1 VPQATFTVTNF
12 SLTSTWV
19 VSQYPIGHP
28 QEYTRYIS
36 SGPTIGASE
45 QTFSLSG
52 ILAGS
57 TINSAVLTATL
68 GSPLTGAAIQS
79 VAIEGGS
86 NYTFNGSLD
95 VTSAV
100 AASFGDG
107 DNTISANFRFKA
119 TGNASSV
126 GNRSSVL
133 SFSDVTLTI
142 DYTLPYTKCKAPTTV
157 TVSPTSTG
165 KSKTASLSWSGAAGG
180 TNNAITGYDVYRST
194 TSSTSGF
201 TLLSSPTAS
210 PINVTSS
217 ATNGG
222 KIYYKVVAK
231 GAAGASYYSDMSSAV
246 ATLTSTWTNATA
258 PNSVTGPTNVVMN
271 TAQKISW
278 SGAAGGTNNPIS
290 KYQVFYSGDNYAAV
304 LVETTNTYV
313 NVTSHVTNG
322 SSYTYKVKVV
332 AEQNSVLSTASHTMK
347 SLVGNITPPSSIS
360 FDANNLAPGGQTAI
374 RWSGQAGG
382 TNNKIV
388 SYDIQTSPDNATWTF
403 VANTTNTAYSPA
415 TASATNNATVYYRV
429 KLKGERIDAYSSSI
443 GLVTKVTKPKPPST
457 IALNDGGLPVG
468 WSTDKTLSWSGAS
481 AGDYNNAIYGYRVM
495 VSDNGGALAQ
505 YGSDLITSNTYGSIT
520 VTSRTT
526 NGTQKFYV
534 HTIGAT
540 TIAAEKLSAQSTAY
554 KILTTTVTNPTAPT
568 ASIPTNVAPGSTQ
581 SLSWSGAVDGTNNA
595 ITTYK
600 IYEKVDSGSWVSVG
614 PDGTSPFTVTAHASN
629 GGKKSY
635 YIVADGPHG
644 DSPASNTVVM
654 TTTVSKPNAPTAV
667 SLSATSNLAPN
678 ADVTLSWSGAS
689 NGTYN
694 NPVNGYRVMR
704 AIDTGAYTKLEADL
718 PKTTTSL
725 VVKTKNGNGTHSFRV
740 IALGTNLDIH
750 SDMSSKIAT
759 ATTVVSTPAAPSV
772 VEVVNGGGV
781 APQSVR
787 LLRWSGAAAGTYN
800 NPIKGYQVYR
810 STSATTGYT
819 AFGSPI
825 LDPDT
830 YYEMN
835 VEAPTSDGAAYY
847 YKVVT
852 LGNTLSINSAMS
864 SVYGTLTTQKLPS
877 TGKLN
882 KTSLTATG
890 AETITVTISP
900 QLTTYSHKVT
910 WYINGTYTSGAITKA
925 AGTITDTYTV
935 PQNWILATTPTTT
948 SVVAKCKVETFDGTT
963 SLGFN
968 EYNFTVNV
976 PGKSAFTLTGVPL
989 TTTGSASATA
999 TIASKYSGYK
1009 HTVVW
1014 STTGYSQTHNVAA
1027 GTATQAYAIP
1037 KAWCN
1042 SAPNATSFTVTVTVT
1057 TIKVAGGGDM
1067 SLGSNTTTF
1076 TANVPSD
1083 VVPSITSFTPTG
1095 VDQKWSLY
1103 VRTKSKVKWTPVAA
1117 GSYSSTIVSYKVENA
1132 NLNSGVLTYSTGA
1145 SWTSGALNHSGTQTF
1160 TLTVTD
1166 SRGRTASTSGNITVT
1181 NYNAPSIA
1189 SAAFVRATSN
1199 GTIDRTAGTYVNLT
1213 AAFVYSNI
1221 GTNAITAKA
1230 YYKEVGTATWLPSGG
1245 TAVTITGT
1253 APNMLGSV
1261 TYGAGALLISK
1272 LYDVKVALTDAYSTV
1287 EVLNIVPTVTR
1298 VFDFREGRAAFGGIA
1313 AINNSLQVP
1322 AGWTMHVNG
1331 NKEVFHDGRTVPIAN
1346 GGTGAT
1352 NAATART
1359 NLGITLGNLGVTA
1372 TAAELNYVDGVT
1384 SAIQTQLN
1392 GKAATSHGNHV
1403 PTTQTANNAVYLRN
1417 DNTWQTITAA
1427 KIGAAASSHDH
1438 TQLYAKTDNR
1448 SVATAPND
1456 YNNYFTVAGL
1466 KQSSTVGTPMTGTY
1480 VGIIGWRQWSDSSG
1494 GPATELAFGD
1504 EGIAFR
1510 QGATTSWGGWN
1521 RLIHSGNYNSYA
1533 PTKTGTGASGTW
1545 GISITGNAASATKLA
1560 TARTLTIGSTG
1571 KTFNGTGNVSWSL
1584 AEIGAAAS
1592 SHTHSYVP
1600 INDTLGGVYVSR
1612 NAGGI
1617 AGSVTGSNGVGAIR
1631 LDLGT
1636 ANQMLN
1642 ARITIRSYNYLAT
1655 IVIGG
1660 YTYVSTTAWHMPQAY
1675 GLIDGGDLKVRFCSS
1690 GTSRYITIGDTNTG
1704 WSGYPF
1710 VTIDELN
1717 SGYANTHL
1725 QNIPVSLVTAYP
1737 GTVDKTITIPGGVN
1751 ITSNNYNSY
1760 APSKTGTGASGSWGI
1775 SITGSSASCTGNAAT
1790 ATKAATLTTARTLT
1804 IGSTGKT
1811 FNGSANVSWT
1821 LAEIGAAAASHTHSY
1836 APLTGAGTSG
1846 TWGIS
1851 ITGNAATASNS
1862 SKLGGLS
1869 LGNATAGSHPG
1880 ANVVV
1885 RTDANGYLNVGW
1897 INTVSGTATGTP
1909 TRIYCSQD
1917 AYLRYYAPDNATL
1930 RRSMKAYI
1938 TYGTSLPTSGMAT
1951 GDFFIKI

>member
-1 VPQATFTVTNF
+1 MPQATFTVANF
-12 SLTSTWV
+12 NLNSTWTV
-19 VSQYPIGHP
+19 VRDPAPGM
-28 QEYTRYIS
+28 TT
-36 SGPTIGASE
+36 PTTAS
-45 QTFSLSG
+45 TTKDFTITG
-52 ILAGS
+52 ITAGS

-68 GSPLTGAAIQS
+68 GSPATGAAIRT

-86 NYTFNGSLD
+86 NYAFNGSLD

-100 AASFGDG
+100 AASFGAG
-107 DNTISANFRFKA
+107 DNTISAKFRFKA
-119 TGNASSV
+119 NGTTDHPV
-126 GNRSSVL
+126 GSRSSSL
-133 SFSDVTLTI
+133 SFSDVTLTVN
-142 DYTLPYTKCKAPTTV
+142 YTLPYSKCTAPTTV

-165 KSKTASLSWSGAAGG
+165 KSKTASLSWSGASGG
-180 TNNAITGYDVYRST
+180 TNNDITGYDVYYST
-194 TSSTSGF
+194 TSATSGY

-231 GAAGASYYSDMSSAV
+231 GAAGSSYYSDMSSKY
-246 ATLTSTWTNATA
+246 ATLTTTWTNATA

-271 TAQKISW
+271 TTQRISW
-278 SGAAGGTNNPIS
+278 SGASGGTNNPIS

-304 LVETTNTYV
+304 LVETTNTYA
-313 NVTSHVTNG
+313 NVTSHATNG

-347 SLVGNITPPSSIS
+347 SLVGSITPPSSIA

-388 SYDIQTSPDNATWTF
+388 SYDIQTSPDNAAWTF

-443 GLVTKVTKPKPPST
+443 GLVTKVTKPNPPSSVS
-457 IALNDGGLPVG
+457 LNDSNLPVG
-468 WSTDKTLSWSGAS
+468 WSTAKTLSWSGAS
-481 AGDYNNAIYGYRVM
+481 AGTHNNAIYGYRVM
-495 VSDNGGALAQ
+495 VSVNGGALTQ
-505 YGSDLITSNTYGSIT
+505 YGSDVVTSNTYGSMT
-520 VTSRTT
+520 VTSLAA

-534 HTIGAT
+534 RTIGAT
-540 TIAAEKLSAQSTAY
+540 TVTAEKLSAQSTAY
-554 KILTTTVTNPTAPT
+554 DTLTTTVTNPTAPT
-568 ASIPTNVAPGSTQ
+568 ASVPTNVAPGSTQ
-581 SLSWSGAVDGTNNA
+581 SLSWSGAKNGTNNA

-614 PDGTSPFTVTAHASN
+614 PDATSPFTVTAHASN

-635 YIVADGPHG
+635 YIIADGLHG

-654 TTTVSKPNAPTAV
+654 TTTVSKPNAPTTV

-678 ADVTLSWSGAS
+678 ANVTLSWSGAS
-689 NGTYN
+689 NATYN

-704 AIDTGAYTKLEADL
+704 SVDGGTYTALGSDL

-725 VVKTKNGNGTHSFRV
+725 SVKTKNGNGTHAFRV
-740 IALGTNLDIH
+740 IALGTNLGIH

-759 ATTVVSTPAAPSV
+759 ATTVVSTPSAPSV

-781 APQSVR
+781 APGSVR
-787 LLRWSGAAAGTYN
+787 KLKWSGAKAGTYN

-810 STSATTGYT
+810 SSSPDSGYT
-819 AFGSPI
+819 AFGNAI
-825 LDPDT
+825 LTTNT

-835 VEAPTSDGAAYY
+835 VEAPSADGATYY
-847 YKVVT
+847 YKVAT

-864 SVYGTLTTQKLPS
+864 STKGVLTTAKLPS
-877 TGKLN
+877 TGTLN

-890 AETITVTISP
+890 SETITVTISP

-925 AGTITDTYTV
+925 AGTTTDTYTV
-935 PQNWILATTPTTT
+935 PQDWILATTPTTT
-948 SVVAKCKVETFDGTT
+948 SAVAKCKVETFDGTT

-976 PGKSAFTLTGVPL
+976 PGKSTFTLTGVPL
-989 TTTGSASATA
+989 TATGSASATA

-1042 SAPNATSFTVTVTVT
+1042 SVPNATSFTVTVKVT

-1067 SLGSNTTTF
+1067 SLGSNTATF
-1076 TANVPSD
+1076 TASVPSD

-1095 VDQKWSLY
+1095 VDQNWDLY
-1103 VRTKSKVKWTPVAA
+1103 VRTKSKVKWTPVAT

-1132 NLNSGVLTYSTGA
+1132 NLNSGVLAYSAGT
-1145 SWTSGALNHSGTQTF
+1145 SWTSGALNHSGEQTF

-1181 NYNAPSIA
+1181 NYNSPSIA
-1189 SAAFVRATSN
+1189 SAAFVRATSD
-1199 GTIDRTAGTYVNLT
+1199 GTINRTAGTYVNLT
-1213 AAFVYSNI
+1213 AAFTYSNI
-1221 GTNAITAKA
+1221 GTNDITAKA
-1230 YYKEVGTATWLPSGG
+1230 YYKEVGAATWLPTGG

-1253 APNMLGSV
+1253 APNMLGSL
-1261 TYGAGALLISK
+1261 TYGAGALTISK

-1298 VFDFREGRAAFGGIA
+1298 VFDFREGRAAFGGVA
-1313 AINNSLQVP
+1313 AIDNSLQVP
-1322 AGWTMHVNG
+1322 VGWKMHIGG
-1331 NKEVFHDGRTVPIAN
+1331 NEVFHEGRTVPIAN

-1427 KIGAAASSHDH
+1427 KIGAAASSHSH
-1438 TQLYAKTDNR
+1438 SYLPLAGGTLTGAVNVQSTGASWLSGKTYGAVN
-1448 SVATAPND
+1448 A
-1456 YNNYFTVAGL
+1456 L
-1466 KQSSTVGTPMTGTY
+1466 KQSSGSYHPVIRVESYAGNVFNLGGLGESVGFYGFYKDRTVNGTDWNFVVNTGTGNWSTNGSITASSFSGSLAWSNLTGVPSSFTPSTHTHSY
-1480 VGIIGWRQWSDSSG
+1480 LSLSGGTLSGSITLPGSVVLAKDASYNALRISNPSGYLQVGPLNTGTCHLYTDRASFYFNKGLIVNGTAVSMDGHTHAYAATSHTHAYANSKGRVVTDYNHANFRVSGMYGESGAATNTPSGSYKALIVAANSDVGLQITGGYTTDNLYFRGWHSSG
-1494 GPATELAFGD
+1494 GTYTAWRTVL
-1504 EGIAFR
+1504 
-1510 QGATTSWGGWN
+1510 
-1521 RLIHSGNYNSYA
+1521 HSGNYNSYA

-1545 GISITGNAASATKLA
+1545 GISITGNAA
-1560 TARTLTIGSTG
+1560 TA
-1571 KTFNGTGNVSWSL
+1571 
-1584 AEIGAAAS
+1584 
-1592 SHTHSYVP
+1592 
-1600 INDTLGGVYVSR
+1600 
-1612 NAGGI
+1612 
-1617 AGSVTGSNGVGAIR
+1617 
-1631 LDLGT
+1631 
-1636 ANQMLN
+1636 
-1642 ARITIRSYNYLAT
+1642 
-1655 IVIGG
+1655 
-1660 YTYVSTTAWHMPQAY
+1660 TTASA
-1675 GLIDGGDLKVRFCSS
+1675 CS
-1690 GTSRYITIGDTNTG
+1690 
-1704 WSGYPF
+1704 
-1710 VTIDELN
+1710 
-1717 SGYANTHL
+1717 
-1725 QNIPVSLVTAYP
+1725 
-1737 GTVDKTITIPGGVN
+1737 
-1751 ITSNNYNSY
+1751 
-1760 APSKTGTGASGSWGI
+1760 
-1775 SITGSSASCTGNAAT
+1775 
-1790 ATKAATLTTARTLT
+1790 
-1804 IGSTGKT
+1804 
-1811 FNGSANVSWT
+1811 
-1821 LAEIGAAAASHTHSY
+1821 
-1836 APLTGAGTSG
+1836 
-1846 TWGIS
+1846 
-1851 ITGNAATASNS
+1851 GNAATASNS

-1869 LGNATAGSHPG
+1869 LGNATQGSHPG
-1880 ANVVV
+1880 ANTVV
-1885 RTDANGYLNVGW
+1885 RTDGNGYLNVGW
-1897 INTVSGTATGTP
+1897 INTVSGSASGTP

-1930 RRSMKAYI
+1930 RRSLKAYI
-1938 TYGTSLPTSGMAT
+1938 TYGTAAASGGSS
-1951 GDFFIKI
+1951 GDIYIKY